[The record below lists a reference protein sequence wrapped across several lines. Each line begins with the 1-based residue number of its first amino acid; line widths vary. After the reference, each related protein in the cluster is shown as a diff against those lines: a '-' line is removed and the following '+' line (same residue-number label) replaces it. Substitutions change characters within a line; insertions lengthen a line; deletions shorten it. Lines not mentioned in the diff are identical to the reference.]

1 MKIHEIIFLI
11 ILFIGYFSS
20 SCLVCS
26 MVGELMKNMKGSGSG
41 TEVSMAFLLVFG
53 LLVIFIVI
61 GSGARKTNENY
72 ANKQEDE
79 LSYEEKVAERIDWNP
94 GKNLIF

>member
-1 MKIHEIIFLI
+1 MQIHETIFLI

-26 MVGELMKNMKGSGSG
+26 MVGELAQNLSSGLKAP
-41 TEVSMAFLLVFG
+41 EASMAFLLVFG

-72 ANKQEDE
+72 ENKQEDE
-79 LSYEEKVAERIDWNP
+79 LTYEEKVAERIDWNP